1 MKKSRT
7 RGTGMTEVAKR
18 AGVSLSTVSRALAGN
33 PLISEKTRRKV
44 EKVAESLEY
53 RVDAAGSS
61 LRTGLT
67 RTAGVVIP
75 LTHAADQRFSDPFF
89 LEMVGAIADEL
100 SAVGYSMLLSKLI
113 EDPSAWI
120 RTALRERRTDGIIV
134 IGQSLHHASLN
145 ELALRDF
152 PLVVWG
158 ARREDQ
164 SYASVGS
171 DNAAGA
177 ELATAHLLSQGC
189 RDIVFLGD
197 PALPEVAARLEG
209 YAAAL
214 KAAGL
219 RRRSRLEIA
228 VGFGDD
234 SACQAVASLLA
245 KRIRFDGILAS
256 SDSLAM
262 RAMRTLNERG
272 RRVPADVAVVGFDDI
287 PFTAFTTPALSTVRQ
302 DVRLG
307 AQALVRNL
315 MRVIARLQTDS
326 VVVPTELVIRGSSRR
341 SDLGATTAVIAPRS
355 PPIPHR
361 RSGRRV

>member
-1 MKKSRT
+1 MA
-7 RGTGMTEVAKR
+7 EVAKR
-18 AGVSLSTVSRALAGN
+18 AGVSLSTVSRALAGS

-44 EKVAESLEY
+44 EKAAATLDY
-53 RVDAAGSS
+53 RIDAAGSS

-89 LEMVGAIADEL
+89 LEMIGAIADEL
-100 SAVGYSMLLSKLI
+100 SAVGYSMLLSKVI
-113 EDPSAWI
+113 EDPAAWI
-120 RTALRERRTDGIIV
+120 KAAVRERRTDGIIV

-145 ELALRDF
+145 ELARLDF

-164 SYASVGS
+164 SYISVGS

-189 RDIVFLGD
+189 RDILFLGD

-214 KAAGL
+214 KAAGI
-219 RRRSRLEIA
+219 RRRRRLELA
-228 VGFGDD
+228 VRFGDD
-234 SACQAVASLLA
+234 SACRAVASLLEQ
-245 KRIRFDGILAS
+245 RVGFDGIVAC
-256 SDSLAM
+256 SDSFAM
-262 RAMRTLNERG
+262 RAMRALSETG
-272 RRVPADVAVVGFDDI
+272 RRIPADVAVVGFDDI

-302 DVRLG
+302 DVALG
-307 AQALVRNL
+307 ARSLVLNL
-315 MRVIARLQTDS
+315 MRAIAGLPTES
-326 VVVPTELVIRGSSRR
+326 IVLPTELVIRGSSRR
-341 SDLGATTAVIAPRS
+341 ENPAAATTVISSRS
-355 PPIPHR
+355 LPIPR
-361 RSGRRV
+361 RPGARQA